1 MWSFLSDLFRK
12 PNALHTIVVMERE
25 GVEQARQYELQPSRL
40 AAAWGGSLLA
50 MALLATSLLAFT
62 PFRQLIP
69 GYGTEE
75 LRQNARMNM
84 LRVQAL
90 QDSLEVQRHYVERLQ
105 QLMTGRVDTASSE
118 VESAPRN
125 VQSGDETAGAMPTP
139 QQEPSSKN
147 WADHQQPA
155 VPVSSL
161 PASGSSGATSASGLP
176 ELPLPISPPV
186 ETGFPTRGFDARTGH
201 YAIDIAV
208 SEGEFVRSVGAGY
221 VVLADWTQDG
231 GYTIAVQ
238 HADGYLS
245 VYKHNKRLLKHVGD
259 RVRARESIAVTGNT
273 GEITTGPHLHFEL
286 WQNGLA
292 QDPRPYIAG
301 W

>member
-12 PNALHTIVVMERE
+12 PHALHTVVVMERE
-25 GVEQARQYELQPSRL
+25 GVDQARQYELQPSQL
-40 AAAWGGSLLA
+40 AAAWAVSLLA

-62 PFRQLIP
+62 PLRQMIP
-69 GYGTEE
+69 GYGTEA

-90 QDSLEVQRHYVERLQ
+90 QDSLNVQRQYVERLQ
-105 QLMTGRVDTASSE
+105 QLMTGRVDTALSEAAAPPRDVSSG
-118 VESAPRN
+118 N
-125 VQSGDETAGAMPTP
+125 ETAEAMPTP
-139 QQEPSSKN
+139 QEPSSED

-161 PASGSSGATSASGLP
+161 PASEASSGASASGLP
-176 ELPLPISPPV
+176 ELPLPISSPV